1 MTSRASEATGSVP
14 ALQPP
19 AAEPTS
25 RKAKKQAIP
34 TGSPLTRGTRGGR
47 IAILIF
53 LIIASILWLIPLLWT
68 VYTSLRP
75 LDYFND
81 HSFFSVGGRYSFDN
95 YVNAWK
101 DAELPKFFVNSAI
114 ITIPAVILTLV
125 LASFAAFKLSRVSW
139 KFNVPLLIL
148 FTAGNLLPQQVLAT
162 PLFQIAK
169 HTPLPLSVSDS
180 GSFINTYYIVI
191 AVNVAFQLGFCT
203 FVMSN
208 YMKALPIELTE
219 AAQVDGASIW
229 KQYWKIIL
237 PLCRPALA
245 ALATLEVIFIY
256 NDFFWAL
263 LLIQKGDRLP
273 ITSGLN
279 NLNGQFATNY
289 TELAAGALLSAVPVL
304 IVYLVLQRQFVAG
317 LTLGANKG

>member
-1 MTSRASEATGSVP
+1 MSIVAPVAQDDAVEELSEHKRSFGT
-14 ALQPP
+14 
-19 AAEPTS
+19 
-25 RKAKKQAIP
+25 
-34 TGSPLTRGTRGGR
+34 SPLNRGSKASRVG
-47 IAILIF
+47 ILIF
-53 LIIASILWLIPLLWT
+53 LSVAAALWLIPLLWT

-75 LDYFND
+75 NGYFLD
-81 HSFFSVGGRYSFDN
+81 HSFVSIGGPYNFQN
-95 YVNAWK
+95 YVDAWQQ
-101 DAELPKFFVNSAI
+101 AELPKFFLNSAI
-114 ITIPAVILTLV
+114 ITIPAVALTLL
-125 LASFAAFKLSRVSW
+125 LASFAAFKLARVPW
-139 KFNVPLLIL
+139 RWNVPLLIL

-169 HTPLPLSVSDS
+169 HTPLPESISDS

-208 YMKALPIELTE
+208 YMKALPVELTE

-229 KQYWKIIL
+229 RQYWNIIL

-245 ALATLEVIFIY
+245 ALATLEVIF

-263 LLIQKGDRLP
+263 LLVQKGDRLP

-289 TELAAGALLSAVPVL
+289 NLLSAGALLSAVPVL

>member
-1 MTSRASEATGSVP
+1 MSIVAPTVTPDLTPEEAGDHKRSFGT
-14 ALQPP
+14 
-19 AAEPTS
+19 
-25 RKAKKQAIP
+25 
-34 TGSPLTRGTRGGR
+34 SPLNRGSRGSR
-47 IAILIF
+47 IGILVF
-53 LIIASILWLIPLLWT
+53 LSVAAVLWLIPLLWT

-75 LDYFND
+75 NDYFDD
-81 HSFFSVGGRYSFDN
+81 HSFFSVGGPYNFQN
-95 YVNAWK
+95 YIDAWK
-101 DAELPKFFVNSAI
+101 QAQLPKFFLNSAI
-114 ITIPAVILTLV
+114 ITIPAVALTLL
-125 LASFAAFKLSRVSW
+125 LASFAAFKLSRVPW
-139 KFNVPLLIL
+139 RFNVPLLIL

-169 HTPLPLSVSDS
+169 HTPLPESISDS

-208 YMKALPIELTE
+208 YMKALPVELTE
-219 AAQVDGASIW
+219 AAQVDGAGIW
-229 KQYWKIIL
+229 RQYWNIIL

-245 ALATLEVIFIY
+245 ALATLETIFIY

-263 LLIQKGDRLP
+263 LLVQKGDRLP

-289 TELAAGALLSAVPVL
+289 NLLSAGALLSAVPVL